1 METFKNDELELKK
14 NLEPD
19 THLIKK
25 LMESEEKYKILFDFA
40 PDGYYISDLKGTFID
55 ANRAAERIS
64 GYTCDELLGK
74 NYFRAGLLSIKDVP
88 KALRALAKNRKGLPT
103 GPEEYRLIRKDKKP
117 IEVEISTFPIKVNGQ
132 DFALGI
138 ARDISKRKQFERDLE
153 KTEKEKSVILDSSPM
168 QVLYRDEDHR
178 IIWANR
184 AAYEYKNC
192 KLEEIRGMKCHQVW
206 ENSPLPCP
214 ECPMDK
220 IWITGKASSGERKT
234 KDGKYWFLSGTPL
247 KNEEGKVIGIIENIL
262 DITEQKKAQEKLK
275 KIINAIIETI
285 SKIMDSRDPY
295 TAGHQLRV
303 TQLAVAIAQEMNL
316 SPEHVESVKIASQI
330 HDIGKIG
337 IPSEILTKPTNLD
350 SIEFSFIKEHPRMG
364 YNILKDVDF
373 PFPIADIILQHHERN
388 DGSGYPQGLTG
399 ESIILE
405 AKIIAVADVVEAMTS
420 HRPYRAAMGIDA
432 ALDEIFKNKGTLYQ
446 PEIVDVC
453 IKLFKEKGFN
463 FLI

>member
-1 METFKNDELELKK
+1 METFKNNELELKI
-14 NLEPD
+14 NLEPNSR
-19 THLIKK
+19 LINK
-25 LMESEEKYKILFDFA
+25 LMESEEKYKILFDYA

-74 NYFRAGLLSIKDVP
+74 NYFQAGLLSIKDVP
-88 KALRALAKNRKGLPT
+88 KALRALAKNK
-103 GPEEYRLIRKDKKP
+103 
-117 IEVEISTFPIKVNGQ
+117 
-132 DFALGI
+132 
-138 ARDISKRKQFERDLE
+138 
-153 KTEKEKSVILDSSPM
+153 
-168 QVLYRDEDHR
+168 
-178 IIWANR
+178 
-184 AAYEYKNC
+184 
-192 KLEEIRGMKCHQVW
+192 
-206 ENSPLPCP
+206 
-214 ECPMDK
+214 
-220 IWITGKASSGERKT
+220 
-234 KDGKYWFLSGTPL
+234 
-247 KNEEGKVIGIIENIL
+247 
-262 DITEQKKAQEKLK
+262 
-275 KIINAIIETI
+275 
-285 SKIMDSRDPY
+285 Y

-303 TQLAVAIAQEMNL
+303 TKLAVAIAQEMNL
-316 SPEHVESVKIASQI
+316 SPDHVESVKIASQI

-373 PFPIADIILQHHERN
+373 SYPIADIILQHHERN
-388 DGSGYPQGLTG
+388 DGSGYPQGITG

-432 ALDEIFKNKGTLYQ
+432 AMDEILKNKGTLYQ